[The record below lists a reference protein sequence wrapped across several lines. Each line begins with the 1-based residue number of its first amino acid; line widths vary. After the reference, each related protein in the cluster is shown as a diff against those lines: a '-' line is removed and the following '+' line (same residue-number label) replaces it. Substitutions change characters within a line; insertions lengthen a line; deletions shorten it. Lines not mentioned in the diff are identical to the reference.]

1 MERVVF
7 KLFYFF
13 IVGTMDVDA
22 LRRLVDPRDRGVPRR
37 AALDATGLVIHAT
50 TDIPEIDVVSDMC
63 HAIFGAE
70 LEPRDAPKL
79 IDRAFLWNIPT
90 AWRALRDDCIA
101 NRVPDHVWGL
111 VSSDRMLDALY
122 RPIDESVI
130 VVCAHILSRID
141 VALDV
146 TSPEIWCDIARALAP
161 CSAGRYVMNHLD
173 PSTRD
178 VAHML
183 LEAPEVATLFLGS
196 TGVAAMR
203 ADARVV
209 ESLVARA
216 ASLRPQ
222 DRYEPLALLAC
233 GAAAGVRIDPQIGVA
248 TLVDL
253 RRRAFDAKVAAAA
266 AVVAQGHDD
275 AVIRGMA
282 SVVESLASAV
292 QGKQ

>member
-1 MERVVF
+1 
-7 KLFYFF
+7 
-13 IVGTMDVDA
+13 MDVDA

-50 TDIPEIDVVSDMC
+50 TDIPEIEVISDMC

-79 IDRAFLWNIPT
+79 VDRAFLRNIPT

-101 NRVPDHVWGL
+101 KRVPDHVWGL
-111 VSSDRMLDALY
+111 VSSDRMLDALCN
-122 RPIDESVI
+122 PIDESVI
-130 VVCAHILSRID
+130 GVCAHILSRID
-141 VALDV
+141 LALDV
-146 TSPEIWCDIARALAP
+146 TSPEMWCDIARNLAISP
-161 CSAGRYVMNHLD
+161 RDGRDVMNHLD

-183 LEAPEVATLFLGS
+183 LEAPETASLFLGS
-196 TGVAAMR
+196 TGTTAMR

-292 QGKQ
+292 QRK